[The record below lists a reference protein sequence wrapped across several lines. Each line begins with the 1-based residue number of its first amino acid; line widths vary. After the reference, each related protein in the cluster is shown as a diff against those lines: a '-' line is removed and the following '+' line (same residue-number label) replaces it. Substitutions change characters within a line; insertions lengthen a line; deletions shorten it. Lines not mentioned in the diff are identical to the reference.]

1 MAEDEIPVDNLDRRY
16 LIIFAIVILGVGILS
31 ALLPPGE
38 RRPLL
43 AIVAGVMLAV
53 LLLLNRAL
61 RGRWRG

>member
-1 MAEDEIPVDNLDRRY
+1 MDNLDRRY
-16 LIIFAIVILGVGILS
+16 LIIFAIVILSVGILS
-31 ALLPPGE
+31 ALLPAGE

-43 AIVAGVMLAV
+43 AVVAAIMLAV

>member
-1 MAEDEIPVDNLDRRY
+1 MWRDGIAVDNLDRRY
-16 LIIFAIVILGVGILS
+16 LIIFAIVILAVGILS
-31 ALLPPGE
+31 ALLPQGE

-43 AIVAGVMLAV
+43 ALVAAVMLAV

>member
-1 MAEDEIPVDNLDRRY
+1 MDNLDRRY
-16 LIIFAIVILGVGILS
+16 LIIFAIVILAVGILS
-31 ALLPPGE
+31 ALLPQGE

-43 AIVAGVMLAV
+43 AVVAGVMLAV